1 MEVKNDKKNGPYLFS
16 VTSKLRTLNLKPPKV
31 YLRRDLVS
39 ERYVLHSSVLSHKN
53 HS

>member
-1 MEVKNDKKNGPYLFS
+1 MIRKMVLTYSQLLVNLEPLY
-16 VTSKLRTLNLKPPKV
+16 LKPPKV
-31 YLRRDLVS
+31 DLSRDLVS